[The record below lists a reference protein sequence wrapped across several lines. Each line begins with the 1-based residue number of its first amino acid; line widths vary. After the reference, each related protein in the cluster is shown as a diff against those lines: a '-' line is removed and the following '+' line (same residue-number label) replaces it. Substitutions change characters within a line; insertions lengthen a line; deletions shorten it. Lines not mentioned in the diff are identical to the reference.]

1 MESIEENI
9 VSKNSYCILLGAYLR
24 QYSVSPKNVNIQ
36 EYEMLLNA
44 FKALFKLLQKD
55 SKMAQKCFERAN
67 QNRTGM
73 S

>member
-44 FKALFKLLQKD
+44 FKSLFKLLQKD
-55 SKMAQKCFERAN
+55 SKTAQKCFEKAN
-67 QNRTGM
+67 
-73 S
+73 